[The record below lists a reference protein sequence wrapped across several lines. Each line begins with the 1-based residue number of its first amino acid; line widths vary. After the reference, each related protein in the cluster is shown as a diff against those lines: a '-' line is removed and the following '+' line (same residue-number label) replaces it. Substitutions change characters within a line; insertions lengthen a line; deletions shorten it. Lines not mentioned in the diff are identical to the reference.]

1 MTSKSNSKAP
11 TLRSLAKLAGV
22 TAMTVSLALRNNPR
36 IPLATRRRLQKLA
49 AEQGY
54 RPDPAVS
61 KLMHHLRTK
70 RHLRLQAILC
80 GLRSRSTGD
89 ESRYGDLIAA
99 GARRRAESLG
109 YAFETVW
116 IDDAGF
122 DRRRI
127 QGLLR
132 SRGVEGI
139 VLLPM
144 VSPISIPKLLI
155 WDQFSVVTATLS
167 VLAPH
172 FHGVIPDQ
180 FGNMMKLCSHLTQ
193 LGLNRIGL
201 VTLSGH
207 DLRVDH
213 RFTGALAWH
222 RVHGKIEPVV
232 PYISHV
238 WPPSK
243 RELTKWLARA
253 KPNVIVGD
261 SENCLTVV
269 RTALSDRLPAGF
281 PLYCTGLRS
290 EESAYPGINEYPE
303 EIGSAAIEIL
313 SGLLQHGVKGIP
325 ATPHLTML
333 EGRLVEKGRPRF

>member
-1 MTSKSNSKAP
+1 MAADPTPKTP

-22 TAMTVSLALRNNPR
+22 SAMTVSLALRNSPR
-36 IPLATRRRLQKLA
+36 IPEATRLRLQALA
-49 AEQGY
+49 REQGY
-54 RPDPAVS
+54 RPDPAVT

-70 RHLRLQAILC
+70 RHLRLQAVIC

-89 ESRYGDLIAA
+89 ESRYGDLIAK
-99 GARRRAESLG
+99 GAKRRAESLG
-109 YAFETVW
+109 YAFETLW
-116 IDDAGF
+116 LDDIES
-122 DRRRI
+122 DNRRTQR
-127 QGLLR
+127 LLR
-132 SRGVEGI
+132 SRGVEGL

-144 VSPISIPKLLI
+144 ASPVSISKLLA
-155 WDQFSVVTATLS
+155 WDHFSVVTATLS

-193 LGLNRIGL
+193 KGIDRIGL

-222 RVHGKIEPVV
+222 SLYGKVRPV
-232 PYISHV
+232 PPFIAES

-243 RELTKWLARA
+243 RELTRWFLDT
-253 KPNVIVGD
+253 KPEALIGD
-261 SENCLTVV
+261 SESCLTTI
-269 RTALSDRLPAGF
+269 RTILGDKLPARL

-290 EESAYPGINEYPE
+290 DESLYPGVNELPE
-303 EIGSAAIEIL
+303 DIGSAAIEIL

-325 ATPHLTML
+325 KTPYLTML
-333 EGRLVEKGRPRF
+333 GGKLVETVRTP